1 MNLNYLLPIYLCQFD
16 GGEGA
21 GAAASADGGATT
33 GDTNGAVHGRTHRG
47 KSSGEYTN
55 VKFGKQMEAGTP
67 AETTATN
74 ATDGTPAAGEN
85 TSEVKT
91 ASNTLE
97 ERRKAYRDLINGE
110 YKDIHTEETQR
121 IINRRFGDTKAME
134 KTIGEYQPLVDMLMQ
149 RYGVE
154 GGDIAKLTAAVEND
168 EAYLNYAAE
177 EAGMSVEAYKEFQR
191 MKRDNAAYLREQEN
205 RVRQQAQE
213 KQVQEWYEQAQQL
226 KTKFPNFDLATEL
239 QNEEFHKMLVKGNPI
254 EHAYKVM
261 HFDEIMSD
269 TISTT
274 AAEAE
279 KRVVDNVRAKGARP
293 AENGTSAQSAFTVK
307 DDPSKWS
314 KKDRA
319 EVARRVARGEKIYL

>member
-1 MNLNYLLPIYLCQFD
+1 
-16 GGEGA
+16 
-21 GAAASADGGATT
+21 
-33 GDTNGAVHGRTHRG
+33 
-47 KSSGEYTN
+47 
-55 VKFGKQMEAGTP
+55 
-67 AETTATN
+67 
-74 ATDGTPAAGEN
+74 
-85 TSEVKT
+85 
-91 ASNTLE
+91 
-97 ERRKAYRDLINGE
+97 
-110 YKDIHTEETQR
+110 
-121 IINRRFGDTKAME
+121 
-134 KTIGEYQPLVDMLMQ
+134 
-149 RYGVE
+149 
-154 GGDIAKLTAAVEND
+154 
-168 EAYLNYAAE
+168 
-177 EAGMSVEAYKEFQR
+177 

-269 TISTT
+269 TITTT

>member
-55 VKFGKQMEAGTP
+55 VKFGKQMEAGTL

-74 ATDGTPAAGEN
+74 ATDGAPAAGEN

-97 ERRKAYRDLINGE
+97 ERRKAYPRPAACSDPAEL
-110 YKDIHTEETQR
+110 DIHTEETQR

-191 MKRDNAAYLREQEN
+191 MNVQQQEQ
-205 RVRQQAQE
+205 RL
-213 KQVQEWYEQAQQL
+213 Y
-226 KTKFPNFDLATEL
+226 
-239 QNEEFHKMLVKGNPI
+239 
-254 EHAYKVM
+254 
-261 HFDEIMSD
+261 
-269 TISTT
+269 
-274 AAEAE
+274 
-279 KRVVDNVRAKGARP
+279 
-293 AENGTSAQSAFTVK
+293 
-307 DDPSKWS
+307 
-314 KKDRA
+314 
-319 EVARRVARGEKIYL
+319 

>member
-1 MNLNYLLPIYLCQFD
+1 MNLNYLLPINLCLFD
-16 GGEGA
+16 GEG
-21 GAAASADGGATT
+21 GASASADGGATT
-33 GDTNGAVHGRTHRG
+33 GDTTGAVHGRTHRG
-47 KSSGEYTN
+47 KNSGEYTN
-55 VKFGKQMEAGTP
+55 VKFGKQIDAGTP
-67 AETTATN
+67 AETSVKSEAVS
-74 ATDGTPAAGEN
+74 APAAGEN
-85 TSEVKT
+85 TEVKT
-91 ASNTLE
+91 TSNTLE
-97 ERRKAYRDLINGE
+97 ERRKAYRDLITGE

-134 KTIGEYQPLVDMLMQ
+134 KTISEYQPLVDMLMQ
-149 RYGVE
+149 RYKVE
-154 GGDIAKLTAAVEND
+154 GGDIAKLTAALEND
-168 EAYLNYAAE
+168 EAYWNEAAE
-177 EAGMSVEAYKEFQR
+177 EAGMSVESYKEFQK
-191 MKRDNAAYLREQEN
+191 MKRENEAFVKEQEN

-213 KQVQEWYEQAQQL
+213 KQVQEWYEQAKLL

-319 EVARRVARGEKIYL
+319 EIARRVARGEKIYL